1 MPLPGY
7 RTLGRCRKEE
17 TVERYVKTVIYTLP
31 SYVSTSSLAHQL
43 PVNSLL
49 HQTSPATLQPE
60 VQDVEHKLLSK
71 TLSGKDRQS
80 FCATCARMRAR
91 ALLLLHVIIHNVAW
105 ERTGPRGGQKDV
117 QTSDVAMYI
126 QDTCQYFTITEENIF
141 VCPSYQQVLRRPLPR
156 PRLFGILLLP
166 GQSFLR
172 EQWQY
177 GEGLGS
183 SVQCR
188 HGGGGG
194 CE

>member
-1 MPLPGY
+1 M
-7 RTLGRCRKEE
+7 
-17 TVERYVKTVIYTLP
+17 
-31 SYVSTSSLAHQL
+31 Q
-43 PVNSLL
+43 
-49 HQTSPATLQPE
+49 
-60 VQDVEHKLLSK
+60 
-71 TLSGKDRQS
+71 
-80 FCATCARMRAR
+80 RAR
-91 ALLLLHVIIHNVAW
+91 ACALELSGAAKLHVLIHNVAW
-105 ERTGPRGGQKDV
+105 ERQKDV

-126 QDTCQYFTITEENIF
+126 QDTCQYFTITEENI

-194 CE
+194 CERTRWDLENLFHRIGHWRSYRMIQNQEFSSCPVSTLCRYILARLDTVHCLLTRNELFSNVSR